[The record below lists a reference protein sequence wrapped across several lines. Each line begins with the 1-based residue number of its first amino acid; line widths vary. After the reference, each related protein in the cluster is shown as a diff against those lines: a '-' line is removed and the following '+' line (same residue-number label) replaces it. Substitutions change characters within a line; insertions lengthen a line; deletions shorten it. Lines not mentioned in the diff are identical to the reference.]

1 VAHQREDAEGFVMRT
16 ARGFSLVELTIVA
29 AVLLVVTGS
38 LLMVSLPSHGLF
50 SAQSEVSDMQ
60 QRLRVAADA
69 LSRDLIVAGAGG
81 YGPMSGSALGYSL
94 APVLPYRTGQRNS
107 DPPGT
112 YKADTITI
120 LYVPRNTAA
129 IASATYSL
137 KTDASAGTHQLV
149 MYDGTTNPDVPVVDN
164 VVGLSFGY
172 YGDPQP
178 PIMRKALSEP
188 VGPWTTY
195 GAPPYSSAVP
205 PFAAGENCTFI
216 NDGSPTPRP
225 RLATFAAAS
234 EALVKL
240 TPAQLTDGPW
250 CPNDAAA
257 GRFDADLLRVR
268 RVAVTLRVQA
278 AVAALRGPAGL
289 LFTYAGTARSAA
301 TWAPDQELRFDVAPR
316 NLNLNR

>member
-1 VAHQREDAEGFVMRT
+1 MRT
-16 ARGFSLVELTIVA
+16 ARGFSFVELTIA
-29 AVLLVVTGS
+29 ATVLLVVTGG
-38 LLMVSLPSHGLF
+38 LLMVSLPSQGLF

-81 YGPMSGSALGYSL
+81 YGTASGGALGYSV
-94 APVLPYRTGQRNS
+94 APILPYRTGQRNS

-120 LYVPRNTAA
+120 FYVPRTAA
-129 IASATYSL
+129 AIVSTTYSL

-149 MYDGTTNPDVPVVDN
+149 MYDGTTNPDIPVVDN
-164 VVGLSFGY
+164 VVGLSFAY

-178 PIMRKALSEP
+178 PIMRKALTEP

-205 PFAAGENCTFI
+205 PFAAGENCTFV
-216 NDGSPTPRP
+216 NDGTPAPRP
-225 RLATFAAAS
+225 RLATFGASS

-268 RVAVTLRVQA
+268 RVGVTLRVQA
-278 AVAALRGPAGL
+278 GVAALRGPAGL
-289 LFTYAGTARSAA
+289 LFTYGGTARSAA
-301 TWAPDQELRFDVAPR
+301 TWVPDQELRFDVAPR
-316 NLNLNR
+316 NLDLGR